1 MKKTFILL
9 GIELLANLV
18 YSNVYF
24 PKPKEGHF
32 RAAVYE
38 HDLIVP
44 EDCLNNVC
52 LREVALGYIELNL
65 QILEEQ
71 VVKAARN
78 GTQIILLPEDGIH
91 GYRHLNRQTLRC
103 SRLHFFFSFYYLKI
117 GPFLNMFQLQQ
128 MVQFLVLKKS
138 MRTLTSQ
145 EGF

>member
-1 MKKTFILL
+1 MKNTLILL

-18 YSNVYF
+18 ISNANS

-44 EDCLNNVC
+44 EECLNNVC
-52 LREVALGYIELNL
+52 LREAALFYIEANL
-65 QILEEQ
+65 VILEAQ

-103 SRLHFFFSFYYLKI
+103 SLLHMFFS
-117 GPFLNMFQLQQ
+117 
-128 MVQFLVLKKS
+128 
-138 MRTLTSQ
+138 
-145 EGF
+145 

>member
-1 MKKTFILL
+1 M
-9 GIELLANLV
+9 
-18 YSNVYF
+18 
-24 PKPKEGHF
+24 
-32 RAAVYE
+32 
-38 HDLIVP
+38 P

-103 SRLHFFFSFYYLKI
+103 SRLHLFFSFI
-117 GPFLNMFQLQQ
+117 I
-128 MVQFLVLKKS
+128 
-138 MRTLTSQ
+138 
-145 EGF
+145 